1 MTSGKNI
8 SDTEY
13 SRHDTRL
20 PYHYPMDS
28 SRPWLPESVPSSKL
42 GHTVDQER
50 LRTLLE
56 EVKGGAVDVAAA
68 MHQLRHM
75 PFEDLGFAKI
85 DHHRAIRHGIP
96 EVIFGKGK
104 TPEQIVAIA
113 NSLAERAQNVLITR
127 VDPQA
132 AARICAELPVGA
144 EHLPLSGAIRIWRD
158 RTIHGKGKLA
168 VVCAGTTDIPV
179 AEEAQ
184 ITAELMGN
192 EVDVIHD
199 IGVAGIHRLM
209 QNRERL
215 TSARVVV
222 VCAGMEGALP
232 SAVGGLVSC
241 PVIAVPTSVG
251 YGASFQGLAA
261 LLGMLN
267 SCASNVTVVNI
278 DNGFGAGYV
287 ASLINRL

>member
-1 MTSGKNI
+1 MNRLDGDARYRAIIDLGTSI
-8 SDTEY
+8 
-13 SRHDTRL
+13 
-20 PYHYPMDS
+20 
-28 SRPWLPESVPSSKL
+28 
-42 GHTVDQER
+42 VDQER

-56 EVKGGAVDVAAA
+56 EVRQGSVEVDAALL
-68 MHQLRHM
+68 QLRHM

-104 TPEQIVAIA
+104 TPEQIVTIA
-113 NSLAERAQNVLITR
+113 SHLAEKANNVLITR
-127 VDPQA
+127 VDPNVA
-132 AARICAELPVGA
+132 AGVVAALPDGT
-144 EHLPLSGAIRIWRD
+144 EHFPLSGAIRIWRD
-158 RTIHGKGKLA
+158 RTIHGKGTVA

-179 AEEAQ
+179 AEEAR

-192 EVDVIHD
+192 EIDSIYD

-209 QNRERL
+209 NNRERL
-215 TSARVVV
+215 TSARVVI

-251 YGASFQGLAA
+251 YGASFHGLAA

-287 ASLINRL
+287 ASLINRM